1 MKRGEVWTAAGGKD
15 YAGKPRPIVIV
26 QDDRFDATDSIT
38 IYALT
43 ADPTDAP
50 TAYS

>member
-26 QDDRFDATDSIT
+26 HA
-38 IYALT
+38 ALNYQYPKVVRST
-43 ADPTDAP
+43 E
-50 TAYS
+50 SH